1 MKSCKCT
8 TSIFT
13 DSALSYI
20 FSRLGGHDVKAAR
33 QILCTALLR
42 LCFYVVLDL
51 PYYKK
56 CVYVRLA
63 QVMSDL

>member
-1 MKSCKCT
+1 MK
-8 TSIFT
+8 
-13 DSALSYI
+13 I
-20 FSRLGGHDVKAAR
+20 FSRLRAHDIKAAR
-33 QILCTALLR
+33 QILRTALLR